1 MSLKARVEATLFTTG
16 KALTIEEIS
25 EIVKA
30 PNEDLEEALL
40 ELIMDYSS
48 RDGALEIDDEDGYVI
63 QVKEEYFDIVESLMP
78 IEMSENALKTLS
90 AIAIKQPVLQSDLV
104 NIIGMGVYDHI
115 NYLLGR
121 ELISKK
127 PKGKSFTIKTTPKFN
142 EYFKLTGDTKT
153 LAQILDIQSKN

>member
-115 NYLLGR
+115 NYLLGK

-127 PKGKSFTIKTTPKFN
+127 PKGKSFMIKTTTKFN